1 MISKG
6 KVHGGKR
13 QGAGRPTGTGKFGE
27 KTVPVRVPASLLS
40 DVRTFV
46 ESGGYSVPFFTS
58 KVAAGMPTFADDHVN
73 RISLASHF
81 VKHPGD
87 TFCVQVQGESMINA
101 GIEPDDIL
109 VVDRKLEARDGK
121 IIIAAVNGELTVKRL
136 KRQSGKVFLMPE
148 NENYNPIEIAENEA
162 LHIWGVVTN
171 VVKEAK

>member
-1 MISKG
+1 MSSRQKI
-6 KVHGGKR
+6 HGGKR
-13 QGAGRPTGTGKFGE
+13 QGAGRPRGTGKFGE
-27 KTVPVRVPASLLS
+27 ETIPIRVPASLLS
-40 DVRTFV
+40 DVKAFV
-46 ESGGYSVPFFTS
+46 ETGGYSVPFFTS
-58 KVAAGMPTFADDHVN
+58 KVAAGQPTWADDHVN

-81 VKHPGD
+81 VRHPGD
-87 TFCVQVQGESMINA
+87 TFCVQVQGESMIDA

-136 KRQSGKVFLMPE
+136 QRKSGKVMLMPE
-148 NENYNPIEIAENEA
+148 NKKFNPIEIAEDES